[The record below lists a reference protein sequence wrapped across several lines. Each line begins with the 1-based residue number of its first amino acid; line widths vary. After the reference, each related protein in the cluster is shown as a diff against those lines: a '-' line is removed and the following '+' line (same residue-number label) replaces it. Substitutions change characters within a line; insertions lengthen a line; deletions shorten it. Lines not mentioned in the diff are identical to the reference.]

1 MIEINQTTMNHECTS
16 LLWNSKTRTQW
27 FSSNEVDLKNV
38 VTVDSSAVAFFIKW
52 AKECSKRN
60 EELICYN
67 APQQFI
73 QLVNMY
79 NVSKYIKL
87 K

>member
-27 FSSNEVDLKNV
+27 VSSHEVDLKNV

-73 QLVNMY
+73 QLVNIY